1 MQTIG
6 NVWLWGGFALV
17 VIAALLVDLVLMR
30 HGGTHKVTFREAT
43 WWSIGWLR
51 RVGGG
56 ACRDLRRT
64 QRADGC
70 LLWQPWVP
78 FFALHGHCRLRPL
91 RPLLRSIW
99 RSRGGSVLE
108 GGH

>member
-78 FFALHGHCRLRPL
+78 FLRCMVIAGCG
-91 RPLLRSIW
+91 RSAHFCGAFGD
-99 RSRGGSVLE
+99 RVAARF
-108 GGH
+108 